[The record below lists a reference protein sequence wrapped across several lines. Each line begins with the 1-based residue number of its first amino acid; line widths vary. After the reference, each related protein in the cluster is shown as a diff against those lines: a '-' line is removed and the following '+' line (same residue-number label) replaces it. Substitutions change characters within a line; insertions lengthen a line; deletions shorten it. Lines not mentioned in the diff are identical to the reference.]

1 MFGYVVA
8 DKNSLTEDEL
18 ERYRSWYCG
27 LCRALRVRS
36 GQVSRLTL
44 NYDMTFLIMLLSSL
58 YEPEHS
64 GGWERCGIHPVHRHC
79 FFYNRYTEYA
89 ADMNL
94 ALAYHN
100 CMDDYK
106 DEGNLAKL
114 LLAKLLKPRYNEIS
128 DRYPRQCRAIEEQL
142 SCLQQ
147 AESAGEYAPDRA
159 ANSFGAIM
167 GELFVYDASDF
178 WAGALRQTGEALG
191 RFIYML
197 DACVDLEKDKR
208 RGRFNPLLRPDGTHM
223 NRWEMG
229 ELLTV
234 LIGDCLVEFERLP
247 LIQDV
252 EIMRGILFTGV
263 WQRFSGD
270 EGKTDREQVNDD
282 Q

>member
-1 MFGYVVA
+1 MFGYIVA
-8 DKNSLTEDEL
+8 DKNGLTADQL

-36 GQVSRLTL
+36 GQFSRLTL

-100 CMDDYK
+100 CLDDYA
-106 DEGNLAKL
+106 DEGSFLKLGYAKL
-114 LLAKLLKPRYNEIS
+114 LQARYNILLEQ
-128 DRYPRQCRAIEEQL
+128 YPRQCGAMEQQL
-142 SCLQQ
+142 RLLKE
-147 AESAGEYAPDRA
+147 AETSGEYAPDRA
-159 ANSFGAIM
+159 ANSFGALM
-167 GELFVYDASDF
+167 GELFVFDPEDF
-178 WAGALRQTGEALG
+178 WAPALRRTGETLG

-208 RGRFNPLLRPDGTHM
+208 RGRYNPLLRPDGSHM
-223 NRWEMG
+223 ERGEMA

-234 LIGDCLVEFERLP
+234 LIGECVREFARLP
-247 LIQDV
+247 LVQDV
-252 EIMRGILFTGV
+252 EILENILFTGV
-263 WQRFSGD
+263 WQRFNNQ
-270 EGKTDREQVNDD
+270 GKTDREQVNDD